1 MICSAWPGELS
12 PRDAMVL
19 MFGTAMNC
27 HFEPVCVGSTP
38 RPDLFLGQARAR
50 DHRAASSLPRQRRG
64 HHENQVA
71 STTSAAAAASKEVLQ
86 SSTVPTL
93 LLALFFLCFILIV
106 FEEGLKSRNSN

>member
-19 MFGTAMNC
+19 TFENC
-27 HFEPVCVGSTP
+27 HFEPVCVGSFTP
-38 RPDLFLGQARAR
+38 RPDPFLGQARAR

-71 STTSAAAAASKEVLQ
+71 STTSAAATSKEVLQ

-93 LLALFFLCFILIV
+93 LLVLFFLFCILIV
-106 FEEGLKSRNSN
+106 FDEGLKSRNSN